1 MSADL
6 NSFEVPVVVTLKGK
20 DLINKQNLSASIDVA
35 LSESFSISVGG
46 GYGLKSEKITAN
58 AGVEY
63 KAEKYTAS
71 ASVDLSIK
79 GETKQLYPTVVVSS
93 DVLVSGATIELSWK
107 PATDGTGTTTNL
119 LDKEADFGKI
129 YATAKLAF

>member
-1 MSADL
+1 M
-6 NSFEVPVVVTLKGK
+6 
-20 DLINKQNLSASIDVA
+20 INKQNLSASVDVA
-35 LSESFSISVGG
+35 LSEAFSFSVGG

-63 KAEKYTAS
+63 KAGKYTAS

-93 DVLVSGATIELSWK
+93 DVLVSGATLELSWK
-107 PATDGTGTTTNL
+107 PATDGTGATTTNL